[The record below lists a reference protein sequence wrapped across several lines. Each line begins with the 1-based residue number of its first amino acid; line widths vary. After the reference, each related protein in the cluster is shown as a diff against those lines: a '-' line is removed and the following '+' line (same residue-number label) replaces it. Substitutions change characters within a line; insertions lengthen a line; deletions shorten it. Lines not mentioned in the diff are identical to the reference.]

1 MLADYQ
7 DARGRGGGRGRGGYG
22 RGRGRGRMGNY
33 ARDDI
38 NQE

>member
-7 DARGRGGGRGRGGYG
+7 DARGRGGGRGKGGYG